1 MEDRDVNPSYLEHP
15 LYRPLIQ
22 RFVFPKTLLLR
33 VVYEL
38 QCEVS
43 SKFCYGECVRHF
55 NSRLRFDE
63 YVVVSPLTKKK
74 PKVMTGWVCDHY
86 LFYKHLPFLY
96 DFNFIVL
103 IHWKKSFYF
112 ILFLKE
118 ILLIRIS
125 LNRNIPITCSKFTIE
140 TLEQGV
146 KYVQS

>member
-43 SKFCYGECVRHF
+43 SKFYYGECVRHF

-63 YVVVSPLTKKK
+63 YVVVWPLTKKK

-96 DFNFIVL
+96 DFIVR

-140 TLEQGV
+140 TLERGV